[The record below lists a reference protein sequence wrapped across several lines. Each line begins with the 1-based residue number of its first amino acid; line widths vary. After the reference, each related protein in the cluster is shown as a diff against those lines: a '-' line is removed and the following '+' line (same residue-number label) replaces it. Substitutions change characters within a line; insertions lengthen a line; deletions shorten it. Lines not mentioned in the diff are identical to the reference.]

1 MRRPGRKALSGGA
14 AVVSVLLFAALLS
27 ACRLYKLARQ
37 LPPEYADF
45 LSQVRYI
52 ITKEEEKI
60 FLELPHSEKDRFIEE
75 FWARRDPDP
84 DTEEN
89 EFKTEFFKR
98 VERAN
103 ALFISEG
110 KPGWLTDRG
119 RIYVLFGPPTD
130 RITDSLGGD
139 YGVCQD
145 IWYYGD
151 FPVVFRDPTC
161 TGDYKLIVYDLTAL
175 RDLNLMYMHELTL
188 AQVEAKKTFRLERPF
203 FDFNWKL
210 RKKRAAPKMI
220 EATVEIEIPYA
231 AIWLGFEDG
240 IFKTSFEVHLELLDG
255 KEDLFWEHQD
265 TFEISVDAGE
275 LEEKMKGSFRH
286 DISFVL
292 EGDPDRL
299 RGGKNKLRIRLKNMT
314 GGEELKKVMDVSF

>member
-14 AVVSVLLFAALLS
+14 AVVSVLLLAALLS

-130 RITDSLGGD
+130 RITDSLGGITASARTS
-139 YGVCQD
+139 G
-145 IWYYGD
+145 ITEI
-151 FPVVFRDPTC
+151 FRWFFATP
-161 TGDYKLIVYDLTAL
+161 
-175 RDLNLMYMHELTL
+175 L
-188 AQVEAKKTFRLERPF
+188 APGT
-203 FDFNWKL
+203 
-210 RKKRAAPKMI
+210 
-220 EATVEIEIPYA
+220 
-231 AIWLGFEDG
+231 
-240 IFKTSFEVHLELLDG
+240 TS
-255 KEDLFWEHQD
+255 
-265 TFEISVDAGE
+265 
-275 LEEKMKGSFRH
+275 
-286 DISFVL
+286 
-292 EGDPDRL
+292 
-299 RGGKNKLRIRLKNMT
+299 
-314 GGEELKKVMDVSF
+314 